1 MTRIFFF
8 RVPAIGIS
16 NAMTG
21 TAHCSAQQHTAAH
34 KRRAAHSAQHTV
46 ANSSAEQHGKLR
58 VARPVQ
64 ANCLLRKPRS
74 LILHDAEALS
84 AHSSAQLTSRAT
96 HAHPTSPRSTGF
108 CAIWDCIS
116 SSSSS
121 QQRTAAHI
129 AQQRTAAHS
138 TQQRTAAQSSTVA
151 ISGYFGAATPRG
163 YYVCPLDQE
172 CQYVD

>member
-1 MTRIFFF
+1 MGKSNPRITRIFIFF

-34 KRRAAHSAQHTV
+34 KRRAAHSAQHTA

-64 ANCLLRKPRS
+64 ANYLLCKPGS
-74 LILHDAEALS
+74 LISHGADVFS
-84 AHSSAQLTSRAT
+84 AHSS
-96 HAHPTSPRSTGF
+96 
-108 CAIWDCIS
+108 
-116 SSSSS
+116 
-121 QQRTAAHI
+121 

-138 TQQRTAAQSSTVA
+138 SAQQRTAASTA
-151 ISGYFGAATPRG
+151 IVELRLNLLMSYNVKNKTISTLWDTILGHNRDPFDP
-163 YYVCPLDQE
+163 
-172 CQYVD
+172 